1 MQSRGQAKSRHQAE
15 LHSGRRRLPNAAPD
29 NRQRGFSLLEALCVA
44 AFALILSA
52 LAVPQIQR
60 TLQLYRLNTATATVL
75 GKLSEARMN
84 AIKRNQTVFLTVN
97 RTARTVQV
105 QYTSGGTTTSVGAAL
120 TLPGQVSF
128 ADTSATSITYNS
140 LGQLTTTAR
149 TLTINGEK
157 SGDTKTITISATGR
171 VTVS

>member
-1 MQSRGQAKSRHQAE
+1 
-15 LHSGRRRLPNAAPD
+15 
-29 NRQRGFSLLEALCVA
+29 
-44 AFALILSA
+44 
-52 LAVPQIQR
+52 
-60 TLQLYRLNTATATVL
+60 
-75 GKLSEARMN
+75 MN

-157 SGDTKTITISATGR
+157 SGDTKTITISATGK